1 MLSNTSLE
9 ESMSISNTFLGH
21 PYPREVLELVHDS
34 TLEQNHRIFEAN
46 HAIILEEQKIIRK

>member
-1 MLSNTSLE
+1 MESSDKE
-9 ESMSISNTFLGH
+9 ESMQITNTFLGCQ
-21 PYPREVLELVHDS
+21 YPKNVLEMIHDS